1 VIVWLGV
8 TPDPLIRRDAAEHF
22 RNQKGGVMNKEVL
35 YRRVV
40 IFVAWMAGSLP
51 FRPPARP
58 SSRSGAEMAVIRYLV
73 NDVDV
78 ALQCNK
84 F

>member
-22 RNQKGGVMNKEVL
+22 RNQKAGVMNKEVL

-40 IFVAWMAGSLP
+40 IFVAWMAGS
-51 FRPPARP
+51 FAVPA
-58 SSRSGAEMAVIRYLV
+58 SGAPVIAVRR
-73 NDVDV
+73 
-78 ALQCNK
+78 
-84 F
+84 